1 MRGCVHLKRNTGEAG
16 VVSTCFHEGPSQ
28 NEVKL
33 ADRARQGLE
42 LERTLESWGP
52 SQRFWKEPGSPI
64 KQMQKCSSF
73 MSDYFMVMKS
83 MYTHVLAR
91 VPGDEGFGT
100 DLLPKLEVSQGTQFE
115 KKQPPFWFL

>member
-1 MRGCVHLKRNTGEAG
+1 MR
-16 VVSTCFHEGPSQ
+16 PSQ
-28 NEVKL
+28 KELGGGRCSKHVFSRGAVSK
-33 ADRARQGLE
+33 RSETGRYGRQGLE

-83 MYTHVLAR
+83 MHTHVLAR